1 MNWHLIPLSEIA
13 QLLDTKPSGLDSLI
27 ASERLSEYGKNE
39 IEDKKKKTILQMVMH
54 QLTDLMILILIAVA
68 IISVF
73 LRDLTDTLII
83 LAIIIINATLGF
95 IQELRSEKTMEALK
109 NMVSTNA
116 RVVRENHTFEIL
128 ASDLVP
134 GDVVLL
140 EAGNIIPAD
149 VRFFETHQ
157 IKVDEST
164 LTGES
169 HNVEK
174 NCETL
179 PKGDYSL
186 GDRINMGFKG
196 TYITNGRGAAYVM
209 ATGMNT
215 ELGLIAKMI
224 QTEEKST
231 PLQKR
236 LTAFSK
242 RLSVFVLLICTIFF
256 AFGWWR
262 GEDSVTMLLTSISL
276 AVAAIPEALP
286 ALVTI
291 ALAFGAKR
299 LAKKK
304 ALIRKLPA
312 VETLGSVT
320 HICSDKT
327 GTLTQNKMTVQETYE
342 IPNLN
347 SDSIFLEKSFLFDAM
362 ALNNDVSKDKKGK
375 WLGDSTE
382 VALVQFA
389 FDKNKERADLE
400 KTFPRVAEL
409 PFDSTR
415 KCMTTFHKTEK
426 GIIAITK
433 GAVELLMEKLVEN
446 QKSLVPHMES
456 KANQMA
462 EKGYRVIGYAIKEM
476 ETLPEL
482 QNVAIIETGLTLIG
496 FAGIIDPP
504 REEAKLAVAECK
516 QAGIVPIMITGDH
529 KLTAMAIAKQLG
541 IIVTEEDLVLSGPE
555 LACLTEQQFDAIVN
569 KVRVYARVNPE
580 QKLKIVNVLHDRGQI
595 VAMTGDGVNDAPAL
609 KNADIGI
616 SMGINGTEVSK
627 EASHLILLDDNFA
640 TIVVAIKQGRKV
652 FDNILKFIKYIMTG
666 NSGEIWAIFLA
677 PFFILPIPL
686 LAIHILWIN
695 LVTDGLPGL
704 ALASEPAEENIMK
717 RPPRKPME
725 NIFSNG
731 MGRHI
736 MWVGFLMGITTLGIQ
751 FWAINS
757 ENSHWQTMTFTV
769 LCFSQMGHVI
779 AIRSERESL
788 FKIGLFSN
796 KKLLGALLLT
806 IVLQLAIIY
815 SPYFNIIFKTQ
826 PLSIYELAVTLA
838 ASSIVFWAVEIEKYL
853 IRIKSKKKN
862 ENIINQVFIIKF
874 FSTRQF

>member
-1 MNWHLIPLSEIA
+1 MNWHLLSISKIS

-27 ASERLSEYGKNE
+27 ASERLCEYGKNE
-39 IEDKKKKTILQMVMH
+39 IEDKKKKTILQMILH
-54 QLTDLMILILIAVA
+54 QLTDFMILILIVVA
-68 IISVF
+68 IVSGI
-73 LRDLTDTLII
+73 LGDLTDTLII
-83 LAIIIINATLGF
+83 LAIVIINATVGF
-95 IQELRSEKTMEALK
+95 IQEFRSEKAMEALK
-109 NMVSTNA
+109 NMVPSFA
-116 RVVRENHTFEIL
+116 RVIREGNTLEI
-128 ASDLVP
+128 AAAELVP

-149 VRFFETHQ
+149 IRFFETHQ
-157 IKVDEST
+157 IKVDESA

-169 HNVEK
+169 QNVEK
-174 NCETL
+174 NCVTL

-186 GDRINMGFKG
+186 SDRINMGFKG
-196 TYITNGRGAAYVM
+196 THITNGRGIAYVM

-224 QTEEKST
+224 QKEEKST

-236 LTAFSK
+236 LTDFGK
-242 RLSVFVLLICTIFF
+242 RLSVFVLLICTLIFV
-256 AFGWWR
+256 FGWWR
-262 GEDSVTMLLTSISL
+262 GEDAVTMLLTSISL

-299 LAKKK
+299 LAKNK

-320 HICSDKT
+320 HICTDKT
-327 GTLTQNKMTVQETYE
+327 GTLTLNKMTVLETYE
-342 IPNLN
+342 VPNLN
-347 SDSIFLEKSFLFDAM
+347 SNSFFLENSSLFDAM

-382 VALVQFA
+382 VALAQFA
-389 FDKNKERADLE
+389 FDKNKEKTDLE
-400 KTFPRVAEL
+400 KIFPRVAEL

-415 KCMTTFHKTEK
+415 KCMTIFHKTEK

-433 GAVELLMEKLVEN
+433 GAVELLLEKLVEN
-446 QKSLVPHMES
+446 QKSLIPELES

-462 EKGYRVIGYAIKEM
+462 EKGYRVIGYAIKEI

-482 QNVAIIETGLTLIG
+482 QNVAIIESGLTLIG
-496 FAGIIDPP
+496 FVGIIDPP
-504 REEAKLAVAECK
+504 REEAKLAVSECK
-516 QAGIVPIMITGDH
+516 QAGIIPIMITGDH
-529 KLTAMAIAKQLG
+529 RLTAIAIAKQLG
-541 IIVTEEDLVLSGPE
+541 IMVSEEEMVLSGPE
-555 LACLTEQQFDAIVN
+555 LASLTEQQFDAIVE

-580 QKLKIVNVLHDRGQI
+580 QKLKIVNALHDRGQI

-616 SMGINGTEVSK
+616 AMGINGTEVSK

-640 TIVVAIKQGRKV
+640 TIVVAVKHGRKI

-677 PFFILPIPL
+677 PFFMLPIPL

-704 ALASEPAEENIMK
+704 ALASEPAERNIMK
-717 RPPRKPME
+717 RPPRKPKE

-736 MWVGFLMGITTLGIQ
+736 LCVGFLMGITTLGIQ
-751 FWAINS
+751 YWAINS
-757 ENSHWQTMTFTV
+757 KITHWQTMAFTV
-769 LCFSQMGHVI
+769 LCFSQMGHVM
-779 AIRSERESL
+779 AIRSDRESL
-788 FKIGLFSN
+788 FKIGLFTN
-796 KKLLGALLLT
+796 KPLLGALFLT
-806 IVLQLAIIY
+806 VILQLMLIY
-815 SPYFNIIFKTQ
+815 VPFFNTIFKTQ
-826 PLSIYELAVTLA
+826 PLSIYELTIVISV
-838 ASSIVFWAVEIEKYL
+838 SSIVFCAVEIEKWV
-853 IRIKSKKKN
+853 IRQKSK
-862 ENIINQVFIIKF
+862 Q
-874 FSTRQF
+874 QQQY